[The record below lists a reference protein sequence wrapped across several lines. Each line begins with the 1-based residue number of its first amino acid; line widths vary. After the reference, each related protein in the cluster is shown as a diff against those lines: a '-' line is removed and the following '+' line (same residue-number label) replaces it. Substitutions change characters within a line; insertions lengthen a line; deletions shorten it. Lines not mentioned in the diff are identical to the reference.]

1 MLECQKRA
9 IKKYVEKNR
18 EKVNEY
24 NRIRYNKF
32 KKNDEEKYNKIL
44 EAKRKY
50 YHKRKA
56 QRGSE
61 ATATYEVELE
71 NAENLELNEIKENQN
86 NNLQ

>member
-18 EKVNEY
+18 DKVNEY

-32 KKNDEEKYNKIL
+32 KENDEEKYQQIL
-44 EAKRKY
+44 TSKKEY

-56 QRGSE
+56 KKESE
-61 ATATYEVELE
+61 ATYEVELE
-71 NAENLELNEIKENQN
+71 DAEIKENQEI
-86 NNLQ
+86 NLQ

>member
-18 EKVNEY
+18 DKVNEY

-32 KKNDEEKYNKIL
+32 KENDEEKYQQIL
-44 EAKRKY
+44 TSKKEY

-56 QRGSE
+56 KK
-61 ATATYEVELE
+61 ELE
-71 NAENLELNEIKENQN
+71 DAEIIEVKENQ
-86 NNLQ
+86 